1 MNVLRYWVGASPE
14 APLKQS
20 EDLETLHAA
29 FAGMGDEVLVEQ
41 FGFLGSM
48 ILLKVESA
56 CELTLDFQMPETV
69 IAFECRQLP
78 G

>member
-1 MNVLRYWVGASPE
+1 MEVLRYWIGALPE
-14 APLKQS
+14 APHKQS

-29 FAGMGDEVLVEQ
+29 FARLGDEVHVEQ

-56 CELTLDFQMPETV
+56 RELMLDFQVPATV
-69 IAFECRQLP
+69 IAFEHRRLQ